1 MRIKLLSLIG
11 FAFIV
16 FISKA
21 QLNYLNSTDG
31 GSTYEVCYYNNY
43 LFAGCANTLE
53 IYNLTGSNHTPGT
66 LQYKKRF
73 LSNID
78 QITVKNG
85 YLYVCANH
93 DGLWKFNLSPS
104 ITNPVFVAHYV
115 PQTIDESIFDIAF
128 YGDSIIIAAKTK
140 VQIIIDSANTFTY
153 KGTIASYTGTSRV
166 RGVDVKDSLLAYT
179 LGYSASNSIDGVY
192 LVNLKNLQQLDFYN
206 SSSADPLEVY
216 FGKNNKLLHVMGGAF
231 ASFPFVDGSYYALDY
246 TNPGSLQLKFNDTIK
261 GQILLGS
268 ISTPMS
274 AKIINDTVYI
284 ATQGGGPINYSGGPY
299 TGQVYIYDATNAN
312 NIHLLT
318 DLYAG
323 LYHFDIDIDET
334 TRTMYVASEW
344 YGVLTVNVQ
353 NIYNEV
359 SLGKTLTGGW
369 CHGSAFAKNRLIEA
383 SEGYGVRLFDVS
395 MIQSPQLI
403 AEDTAVGFC
412 RAISISDS
420 ANYVYAWF
428 LTGDRLR
435 VFNGNN
441 LSQIAATS
449 VDPGVFIISDFK
461 QSRYH
466 NGKIAVIEEISTGNK
481 KIITADISNPS
492 LPVIEHYRQKNN
504 VEDMLFHPSGL
515 LFVCADDSLIVF
527 NPTTMSIIASAQPPG
542 GGLQQYKSFTL
553 YNDTLYVYYSG
564 LGEGI
569 AKYYF
574 DAAFQTLTYVT
585 AALFNMNST
594 YRIFM
599 ASDSS
604 HLYIGSTI
612 DSLRAITKTTP
623 YTVVSTYNHGA
634 DHIFDNLWGVTDLYY
649 KDGYLF
655 LNEYMGQTSIFGEPT
670 LTTGMESHFKNNYLV
685 AYPNPCSNQCIINT
699 GTKNES
705 TINIYDLQGKRLYT
719 NRVCSERLVVNTS
732 AFDAGLYIISVFS
745 NGKQTN
751 GKLVIESSNR

>member
-1 MRIKLLSLIG
+1 MVFSL
-11 FAFIV
+11 
-16 FISKA
+16 KA

-53 IYNLTGSNHTPGT
+53 IYDLTDTNNTPGT

-78 QITVKNG
+78 YITVKNG

-104 ITNPVFVAHYV
+104 IINPAFVAHYI
-115 PQTIDESIFDIAF
+115 PQTIDESIYDVAF
-128 YGDSIIIAAKTK
+128 HGDSIIVAAKTK
-140 VQIIIDSANTFTY
+140 VQIILDSANTFTY

-166 RGVDVKDSLLAYT
+166 RGLDVRDSLLAYT

-206 SSSADPLEVY
+206 NTASDPLEVA
-216 FGKNNKLLHVMGGAF
+216 FGQTNKLLHVMGGAF
-231 ASFPFVDGSYYALDY
+231 SSFPFVNGSYYVLDY
-246 TNPGSLQLKFNDTIK
+246 TNPNSLQLKYNDTIN
-261 GQILLGS
+261 GQLILGS
-268 ISTPMS
+268 IATPMN

-284 ATQGGGPINYSGGPY
+284 STQGGGPINYSGGPF
-299 TGQVYIYDATNAN
+299 TGQVYVYDATDAN
-312 NIHLLT
+312 NIQLLT

-323 LYHFDIDIDET
+323 LYHFDIDIDEI

-344 YGVLTVNVQ
+344 YGILTVDIQ

-369 CHGSAFAKNRLIEA
+369 CHGSAFAKNRLAEA

-395 MIQSPQLI
+395 IIQSPQLI
-403 AEDTAVGFC
+403 AEDTTVGFC
-412 RAISISDS
+412 RAISTSDS

-435 VFNGNN
+435 VYDGNN
-441 LSQIAATS
+441 LSSVGNTT
-449 VDPGVFIISDFK
+449 VDPGTFIISDFK

-466 NGKIAVIEEISTGNK
+466 NGRIAVIEEISTGNK
-481 KIITADISNPS
+481 KIVTANVSNPS
-492 LPVIEHYRQKNN
+492 QPVIEHYRQKNN
-504 VEDMLFHPSGL
+504 VEDILFHPSGL
-515 LFVCADDSLIVF
+515 LFVCADDSIIVF
-527 NPTTMSIIASAQPPG
+527 DPNTMNIVASVQPPG

-553 YNDTLYVYYSG
+553 FGDTLYVYYSG

-574 DAAFQTLTYVT
+574 NSSLQTLTYNT
-585 AALFNMNST
+585 AAVFNMNST

-604 HLYIGSTI
+604 YLYIGSTI
-612 DSLRAITKTTP
+612 DSLRVITKTTP
-623 YTVVSTYNHGA
+623 YTVIDTYNHGA

-649 KDGYLF
+649 RDGYVF

-670 LTTGMESHFKNNYLV
+670 PTTSIESTHLRTNSLIV
-685 AYPNPCSNQCIINT
+685 YPNPCSNQCIINT

-705 TINIYDLQGKRLYT
+705 IVNIYDLQGKLIYT
-719 NRVCSERLVVNTS
+719 NPVKAEKLIVNTTTLN
-732 AFDAGLYIISVFS
+732 AGLYIVSLISE
-745 NGKQTN
+745 GMQIN
-751 GKLVIESSNR
+751 GKLIINP